1 MKALIVLVLG
11 LSSAG
16 ASAAAAD
23 YSHCQQQLD
32 NELCKAYLT
41 GFAQGVNQNQER
53 QDDTPTGFLARA
65 LEQRAGERSRH
76 LVSAETV
83 TEIQAQ

>member
-1 MKALIVLVLG
+1 MKAFIVLILG

-23 YSHCQQQLD
+23 YSHCQQQLE
-32 NELCKAYLT
+32 NELCQAYLT
-41 GFAQGVNQNQER
+41 GFEQGVNQSQQRQE
-53 QDDTPTGFLARA
+53 DAPTGFLARA

>member
-1 MKALIVLVLG
+1 MKAFIVLVLS

-23 YSHCQQQLD
+23 YSHCQQQLE

-41 GFAQGVNQNQER
+41 GFEQGVNQSQNR
-53 QDDTPTGFLARA
+53 QQDTPTGFLARA

-76 LVSAETV
+76 LVAADTV
-83 TEIQAQ
+83 TETQAQ